1 MNDTFD
7 FERFVVDQFANVA
20 ADRPPARSVDQIL
33 TEARQMR
40 PLPRWLAIIK
50 EPPMRVRSIVIVGS
64 PALRRTAALACVTAL
79 LVALAG
85 AVVAGASL
93 LPSPSPAT
101 PEVRNGLITFSSNGD
116 VWVTDIDDTAR
127 KQLTTGPSWDSSPMW
142 SPQGDRIAYWTQRTP
157 AHPSVLM
164 LVDADGKNPR
174 ALRDLVQERLNLTD
188 GFPPVWNPTGRRSR
202 IP

>member
-1 MNDTFD
+1 
-7 FERFVVDQFANVA
+7 
-20 ADRPPARSVDQIL
+20 
-33 TEARQMR
+33 
-40 PLPRWLAIIK
+40 
-50 EPPMRVRSIVIVGS
+50 MRVRSTVIVGS

-93 LPSPSPAT
+93 LPSLSPAT
-101 PEVRNGLITFSSNGD
+101 PEVRNGLIAFSSNGD
-116 VWVTDIDDTAR
+116 IWVTDIDDTAR
-127 KQLTTGPSWDSSPMW
+127 KQLTTGPSWDSSPIW

-174 ALRDLVQERLNLTD
+174 PLRDLVQERLNLTD
-188 GFPPVWNPTGRRSR
+188 GFPPVWNPDGQTVAYSVNDGARYWIERVDVASGEHRRLADGKYPQWSADGTR
-202 IP
+202 IVFQGG